1 MFGRGKGLIKAGL
14 TFLTLGQIP
23 FVILYVFFLF
33 DVGYGGISLSQ
44 FFKWSWPYLTQIG
57 LCIASFIVI
66 GVASKKNGK
75 YANGGSIFPSFSTVF
90 LAILVTKIGR
100 MVQIILEL
108 KEEREPIFKN
118 HIFLYLFI
126 TMVISLFFFVT
137 FIIAKKKTNYAL
149 MKLLYFLSHFAIIFL
164 ALMQTSYVLFT
175 IITKYYGDVG
185 LIPNLPFMICSTSEL
200 LSLIFIFF
208 ASLVFGYSSGFRQM
222 DQFVEQYEAQMKSAQ
237 TTRKEQPKPEQ
248 ESQTELSKEE
258 VEIMAILNGTSS
270 YDEAKK
276 ESDKEI
282 LDTLDEVGVQP
293 IAAKY
298 TCPNC
303 NATFEGQPDE
313 CPYCG
318 SKFNWKK

>member
-23 FVILYVFFLF
+23 FVILYIFFLF
-33 DVGYGGISLSQ
+33 DIGYGDFSLSQ
-44 FFKWSWPYLTQIG
+44 FFKGTWPYLTQIG

-66 GVASKKNGK
+66 GVASKKNTK
-75 YANGGSIFPSFSTVF
+75 YGNGGSIFPSFSTVF

-100 MVQIILEL
+100 MVQIILEI
-108 KEEREPIFKN
+108 EDEPLFKN

-137 FIIAKKKTNYAL
+137 LLIAKKKTNYAL
-149 MKLLYFLSHFAIIFL
+149 MKLLYFLSHFAILFL
-164 ALMQTSYVLFT
+164 ALMQISYVLFT
-175 IITKYYGDVG
+175 IITKYYGDAG

-222 DQFVEQYEAQMKSAQ
+222 DQFVEQYEAQKKSAQ
-237 TTRKEQPKPEQ
+237 NLEKEQSKPEQ
-248 ESQTELSKEE
+248 KPQTQLSNEE
-258 VEIMAILNGTSS
+258 AEIMAILNGTSS

-276 ESDKEI
+276 ENEKEI
-282 LDTLDEVGVQP
+282 LDTLNEVSVQP